1 MELKAIPTTLTE
13 LPDVLRVIEG
23 TLNLDTQEDSTALS
37 VLAGL
42 KYYLSLEFARQQPAL
57 ALLYDLDFQVTGVR
71 PGSRHIDFKIW
82 VRLKKRVRT
91 ALVAVGKEI
100 KKAGV
105 VACIATALAIPGAIN
120 ETEKLLQR
128 LPEPTQQRLQLDVP
142 QCSPSL
148 TFNEIRVP
156 DERDATTTSMPPGLP
171 ATSTAPP
178 ARRARSP
185 NSPSSTRNPGRGSA
199 TTSPRRAAA
208 AS

>member
-100 KKAGV
+100 KNAGV
-105 VACIATALAIPGAIN
+105 VACIATALPIPGAIN

-128 LPEPTQQRLQLDVP
+128 LPEPTQQRLHLDVP

-156 DERDATTTSMPPGLP
+156 DERDVF
-171 ATSTAPP
+171 
-178 ARRARSP
+178 
-185 NSPSSTRNPGRGSA
+185 PSEPKHFEF
-199 TTSPRRAAA
+199 
-208 AS
+208 